1 VRREAP
7 NSNRMRIIPGITSS
21 RITHH
26 ALRITALLMLVGCA
40 IPHVPYRSVY
50 EDPVN
55 FVRLELDDQVLP
67 EWPPT
72 AHNHPKA
79 ISADELA
86 RLLNGMKVQEHR
98 IWLQKW
104 IQGDAPLEPAFS
116 SEEVR
121 LLSQQLTQA
130 LAEAKENERVT
141 FYLSQPQTSVKRMIT
156 SGGLYIHGTELH
168 FLLGNWHIVYG
179 IPTYGMIY
187 DRRYPMR
194 PTAPK
199 GFDLYFQPSE
209 AVIEYQHSLWDTLLA
224 NTTDELVID
233 LAKLQHGSVA
243 AASSH

>member
-1 VRREAP
+1 
-7 NSNRMRIIPGITSS
+7 MRNKG
-21 RITHH
+21 
-26 ALRITALLMLVGCA
+26 ALRLIASLLTCYASLGSLGCA
-40 IPHVPYRSVY
+40 IPHVPFRSVY

-79 ISADELA
+79 ITAEEVA
-86 RLLNGMKVQEHR
+86 GLLNGMTVQEHR

-116 SEEVR
+116 PEAVT
-121 LLSQQLTQA
+121 LLSQHLAQA
-130 LAEAKENERVT
+130 LGEAKENERVT
-141 FYLSQPQTSVKRMIT
+141 FYMSQPQTSVKRVIT
-156 SGGLYIHGTELH
+156 SGGLYIQGTELH
-168 FLLGNWHIVYG
+168 FILGNWRIVYG

-199 GFDLYFQPSE
+199 GFDLFFQPFE
-209 AVIEYQHSLWDTLLA
+209 AVIEYQHSLWDVLLA

-233 LAKLQHGSVA
+233 LTKLQPGLIA
-243 AASSH
+243 TGPSH